1 MKKTLQKN
9 GVSSSVEM
17 NQEMRNLL
25 REVLK
30 CVSCHNIKMV
40 WKDKP
45 DLMTKFY
52 QKVHNN
58 FVISERVLV
67 RRDGHPLSLNEMIR
81 IHGNDLWE
89 CFKTLRQ
96 TTQTELANA
105 AFGKCAQVVH
115 FVFDPSIRGLG
126 SPLCPAKCSPCVPC
140 ALHQG

>member
-1 MKKTLQKN
+1 MK
-9 GVSSSVEM
+9 
-17 NQEMRNLL
+17 NLL

-30 CVSCHNIKMV
+30 HVSYHNIKMV

-45 DLMTKFY
+45 DLMEKFY
-52 QKVHNN
+52 QQIYEDFLECEMALARHEKHN
-58 FVISERVLV
+58 
-67 RRDGHPLSLNEMIR
+67 LSLEEMIR
-81 IHGNDLWE
+81 IHGDDLWE